1 MLKPRM
7 PEVTRNVWLN
17 GFISWHLSKKNW
29 KKGHFFLAT
38 KLSHTHTHRRDNKNV
53 SEEALEDL
61 FCPLKNVSYAV
72 APRADLCKLS

>member
-1 MLKPRM
+1 MLKPRT

-17 GFISWHLSKKNW
+17 GFISWPLSKKNW
-29 KKGHFFLAT
+29 KKGHFFGYRT
-38 KLSHTHTHRRDNKNV
+38 VTHTHRRDNKNV

-61 FCPLKNVSYAV
+61 FCPLKNVSYVV

>member
-1 MLKPRM
+1 MLKPRT

-17 GFISWHLSKKNW
+17 GFISWPLSKKNW
-29 KKGHFFLAT
+29 KKGHFLAI
-38 KLSHTHTHRRDNKNV
+38 KLSHTHRRDNKNV

-61 FCPLKNVSYAV
+61 FCPLENVSYIV